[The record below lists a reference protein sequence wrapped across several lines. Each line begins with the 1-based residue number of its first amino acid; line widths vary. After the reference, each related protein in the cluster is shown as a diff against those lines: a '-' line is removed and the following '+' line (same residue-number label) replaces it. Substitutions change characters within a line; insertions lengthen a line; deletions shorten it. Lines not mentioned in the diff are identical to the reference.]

1 MITLI
6 QRYYRDMKALREF
19 IVAAALCLG
28 MAVTA
33 GAQGVYDFKVK
44 GMDGEEVSL
53 SRYKGK
59 VLLIVNTATEC
70 GFTPQYKELEAMY
83 EKFKDKGLVILD
95 FPCDQFGGQAPGTIE
110 EINAFCEG
118 QYKTTFPR
126 FAKTDVN
133 GEAASPLFKYLK
145 DKQGFKGFG
154 GGEQAKALGEALG
167 KTDPDYA
174 SKSDIKWNFTKF
186 LVDSKGEVVARF
198 EPTASMN
205 FVRTVVS
212 SKLY

>member
-1 MITLI
+1 
-6 QRYYRDMKALREF
+6 MKAFREF
-19 IVAAALCLG
+19 IVAAAFCLG
-28 MAVTA
+28 MAVTS

-53 SRYKGK
+53 SQYKGK

-95 FPCDQFGGQAPGTIE
+95 FPCDQFGGQALGTIE

-118 QYKTTFPR
+118 KYKTTFPR

-133 GEAASPLFKYLK
+133 GDAASPLFKYLK

-154 GGEQAKALGEALG
+154 GGEQAKALGETLR